1 MTIVNIIISIEKHF
15 FLNLF
20 KEKNSS
26 LILQDNNEGWD
37 GGKKQNKRLRYFEFR
52 QKSNLLI

>member
-1 MTIVNIIISIEKHF
+1 MTIVNIIISIERKNIS

-37 GGKKQNKRLRYFEFR
+37 GGKNKT
-52 QKSNLLI
+52 KD

>member
-37 GGKKQNKRLRYFEFR
+37 GGKNKT
-52 QKSNLLI
+52 KD